1 MSRIVFD
8 FEPEGTPY
16 ERDGTLTLWRLV
28 GSSTYPT
35 PISGARFAARNFDGT
50 SGYEADDEASA
61 LQGLAS
67 IAWRILCRPDYD
79 ALSGTTVTLIARGSG
94 GPTAGEY
101 WPWEIQLSVNG
112 GATQA
117 TVTLAWQDGA
127 GATVTHDLGTYDRPA
142 PGSWTLI
149 AVTREPVES
158 GTYLRLVV
166 DGVPFPEVTV
176 ADQWTA
182 TPDEVVTLGCRNNAG
197 THEQFFVGDIEAAWV
212 ELEAAT
218 PLQERHA
225 YHALLVHPPE
235 DRETIRRYLV
245 GLDEVIPLRGSIY
258 DKARIRPLSEL
269 LTTASEAV
277 EARSDAALP
286 DNAYGP
292 RLQQWETTLALTD
305 ASSLSVAERQ
315 VRAAAAL
322 GKIEGLSLAFQESH
336 ATEILETGDPLA
348 SFRRV
353 TRMDPDALWMGTDTD
368 LVTGSVLTATGVA
381 YEAEDVPNVALSC
394 PWGRRALSMGH
405 GLDNEWLAADATIGN
420 VTAAVPVVVVL
431 GYVLRHFRAGVFSL
445 LAGNRETGALNG
457 WEIHVSN
464 TGQLRFLLDD
474 GPNQT
479 VVTLGTGSASLNTPH
494 VAALVFDGATL
505 VAASELTTASGAFA
519 FNPSSA
525 SPAGIGA
532 YRTTSPEV
540 SPNWDCLFW
549 GFLRGTTK
557 HAVVAADP
565 QGFCAALQAALVNG
579 A

>member
-1 MSRIVFD
+1 MSQIVFD

-16 ERDGTLTLWRLV
+16 DRDEQLTAWRLV

-35 PISGARFAARNFDGT
+35 AISGARFAARTFDGT
-50 SGYEADDEASA
+50 SGYEAEDAASA
-61 LQGLAS
+61 LQGLGS

-79 ALSGTTVTLIARGSG
+79 ALAGTTVTLIARGSG
-94 GPTAGEY
+94 GPTTGDY
-101 WPWEIQLSVNG
+101 WPWEVQLTVNG

-142 PGSWTLI
+142 PGSWTLV

-166 DGVPFPEVTV
+166 DGVPFPELAV
-176 ADQWTA
+176 ADLWTA

-197 THEQFFVGDIEAAWV
+197 AYEQFFIGDIELAWV

-235 DRETIRRYLV
+235 DRETIRRYLI
-245 GLDEVIPLRGSIY
+245 GLDEVIPTRGSVY

-269 LTTASEAV
+269 LTTVSEAV
-277 EARSDAALP
+277 ETRADAALP

-292 RLQQWETTLALTD
+292 RLREWETTLALTD
-305 ASSLSVAERQ
+305 ATSLSVAERQ

-322 GKIEGLSLAFQESH
+322 GKIEGLSLAFQEGH

-353 TRMDPDALWMGTDTD
+353 TRIDPDVLWMGTATD
-368 LVTGSVLTATGVA
+368 LVSGYVLTATGVA

-405 GLDNEWLAADATIGN
+405 GLDNEWTTPNATIGN
-420 VTAAVPVVVVL
+420 MTSAEPVVVVL
-431 GYVLRHFRAGVFSL
+431 GYVLRHFRAGIASL
-445 LAGNRETGALNG
+445 IAGNRGTATLIG
-457 WEIHVSN
+457 WQIEIS
-464 TGQLRFLLDD
+464 TAGQIRTILDD

-479 VVTLGTGSASLNTPH
+479 IVSLGAGSASLNTPH
-494 VAALVFDGATL
+494 VLLIAFDGAT
-505 VAASELTTASGAFA
+505 VRSATELTTASGAFA
-519 FNPSSA
+519 FDPTSST
-525 SPAGIGA
+525 PAGLGA

-540 SPNWDCLFW
+540 TANWDCLFW
-549 GFLRGTTK
+549 AFFRGAAK
-557 HAVVAADP
+557 HAAVVANT
-565 QGFCAALQAALVNG
+565 QGFCQALRAPLVSG